1 MHSGATIERVLI
13 AFSRRLMR
21 SANRFILVIAFL
33 TDLLRW
39 QQGRMWHYVF
49 REFDIDPKRG
59 KSNSLASTN
68 RRFVRDIRQC
78 FELALLAALLPLA
91 P

>member
-1 MHSGATIERVLI
+1 MPGRGRNSGQKKAARFPGKQMHSGATIERVLI

-49 REFDIDPKRG
+49 REFDIDP
-59 KSNSLASTN
+59 
-68 RRFVRDIRQC
+68 
-78 FELALLAALLPLA
+78 
-91 P
+91 